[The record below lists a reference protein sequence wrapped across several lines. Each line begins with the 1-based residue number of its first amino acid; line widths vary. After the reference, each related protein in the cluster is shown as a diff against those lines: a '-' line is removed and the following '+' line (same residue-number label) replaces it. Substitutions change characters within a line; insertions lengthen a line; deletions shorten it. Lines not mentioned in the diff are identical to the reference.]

1 MMTARQQAD
10 AGARLEAALH
20 SAGIVISRGE
30 TQGGNLAR
38 WQRVDG
44 ATILGRL
51 QAATG
56 WRVDIVECTVSDP
69 AQLELVP

>member
-1 MMTARQQAD
+1 MMDAAQQAD
-10 AGARLEAALH
+10 AGARLDRALH
-20 SAGIVISRGE
+20 NAGIVISRGVAD
-30 TQGGNLAR
+30 GGNIAR
-38 WQRVDG
+38 WQQVDG

-56 WRVDIVECTVSDP
+56 WRVDVVDGVVRDP